1 MNPKT
6 DARMIANAI
15 RRRLRNENSIM
26 RFKKPVRSDLVVV
39 MVFSSFATTLLH
51 VAELIGTGGDHLFTF
66 LNATQDLCPLIGN
79 GPDTYLT
86 AFIAVAFFDVD
97 NFQAFVVHQGG
108 RRNHERALLS
118 PCYESYL
125 HRHLVF
131 QDCPEVGYACPHLN
145 CARLRIN
152 GISD

>member
-6 DARMIANAI
+6 DARTIANAI
-15 RRRLRNENSIM
+15 RRRLRNENSMM

-51 VAELIGTGGDHLFTF
+51 VAELIVAGGDHLFTF
-66 LNATQDLCPLIGN
+66 LNAAQDLRPLVGN
-79 GPDTYLT
+79 GPDTNRTSLV
-86 AFIAVAFFDVD
+86 AVTFFHVH
-97 NFQAFVVHQGG
+97 NFHAFVVHQGA

-118 PCYESYL
+118 TCDESYL

-131 QDCPEVGYACPHLN
+131 ENCPQVG
-145 CARLRIN
+145 
-152 GISD
+152 